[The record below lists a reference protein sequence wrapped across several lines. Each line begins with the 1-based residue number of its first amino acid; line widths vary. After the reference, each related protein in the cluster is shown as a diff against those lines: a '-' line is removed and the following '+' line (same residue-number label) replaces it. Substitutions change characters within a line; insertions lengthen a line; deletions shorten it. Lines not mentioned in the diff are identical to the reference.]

1 LKGLL
6 WEIPI
11 MASGRKLD
19 SRRRCVFPDQFSPG
33 DLFVEEALS
42 ENSVT
47 FRLVRP
53 AEVPLVRVSK
63 KKGRTMVEASVDR
76 DRVRQALRDERDA
89 R

>member
-1 LKGLL
+1 
-6 WEIPI
+6 

-33 DLFVEEALS
+33 DLFVEEAVS
-42 ENSVT
+42 EDSVT
-47 FRLVRP
+47 FRLIKQTQ
-53 AEVPLVRVSK
+53 APLVRVSRK
-63 KKGRTMVEASVDR
+63 NGRTMINAPVDR

>member
-1 LKGLL
+1 
-6 WEIPI
+6 

-33 DLFVEEALS
+33 DLFVEEAVS
-42 ENSVT
+42 EDSVT
-47 FRLVRP
+47 FRLIKQTE
-53 AEVPLVRVSK
+53 APLVGVSRK
-63 KKGRTMVEASVDR
+63 NGRTMVNAPVDR

>member
-1 LKGLL
+1 
-6 WEIPI
+6 

-33 DLFVEEALS
+33 DLFVEESVS
-42 ENSVT
+42 EDSVT
-47 FRLVRP
+47 FRLIKP
-53 AEVPLVRVSK
+53 TEAPLAKVFRK
-63 KKGRTMVEASVDR
+63 NGRTMVKMPADR